1 MSGKLCTKYSKNSC
15 REEETQR
22 VNLSTMDGLIQRG
35 QSKFLSLELS
45 IGRNCASVGC
55 LGFYKWWKCNV
66 TWFLT
71 GETTYKIPKCKK
83 SPSREYILEKIKC
96 RNFNVKMTMAMRVE
110 VIIVTFLGCINDR

>member
-15 REEETQR
+15 REEEIQR

-45 IGRNCASVGC
+45 RGRKCSSVGC
-55 LGFYKWWKCNV
+55 LEFYKWWKCNV

-71 GETTYKIPKCKK
+71 GANNLKNPQMQEI
-83 SPSREYILEKIKC
+83 
-96 RNFNVKMTMAMRVE
+96 AVE
-110 VIIVTFLGCINDR
+110 RIRSGKNKV